1 MGGGVTLDNFPK
13 MPKKKFLWLLKR
25 MRAQIKSENDA
36 LRKKTNIGPTKAPS
50 GKMKYLGV

>member
-1 MGGGVTLDNFPK
+1 MGGGVTLDSFPK

-36 LRKKTNIGPTKAPS
+36 LKKKMNNGPSKAPS